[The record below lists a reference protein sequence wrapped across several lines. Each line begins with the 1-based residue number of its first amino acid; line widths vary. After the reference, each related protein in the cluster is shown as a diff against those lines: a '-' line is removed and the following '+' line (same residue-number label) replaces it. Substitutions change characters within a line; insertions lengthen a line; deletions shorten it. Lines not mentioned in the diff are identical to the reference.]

1 MRNTRKDVTTFGT
14 DVIKKTE
21 RINKVSFRICKKPKY
36 MIRVTSDDCSMIT
49 MRKLVSKTEVSYTCF
64 IDYKD
69 NDVTFRICK
78 LPKPRKKKWYDN
90 IRNYFNRWFSLANR

>member
-21 RINKVSFRICKKPKY
+21 RINKVSFRICKKPK
-36 MIRVTSDDCSMIT
+36 
-49 MRKLVSKTEVSYTCF
+49 
-64 IDYKD
+64 
-69 NDVTFRICK
+69 
-78 LPKPRKKKWYDN
+78 PRKKKWYDN